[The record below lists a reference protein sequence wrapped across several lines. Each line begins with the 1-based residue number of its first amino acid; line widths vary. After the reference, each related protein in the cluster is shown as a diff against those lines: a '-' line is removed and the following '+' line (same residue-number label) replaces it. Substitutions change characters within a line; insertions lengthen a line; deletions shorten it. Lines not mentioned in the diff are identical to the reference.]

1 MLAKRKWL
9 AFEMVVKL
17 IALKNVFMITQ
28 SSKSLTYL
36 LILVLISSIMANLA
50 VYKTQLQHKRKNVF
64 FLQWKRVKEKSLNVE
79 ITLFLF
85 DTFISSVP
93 DYGCETS

>member
-1 MLAKRKWL
+1 
-9 AFEMVVKL
+9 
-17 IALKNVFMITQ
+17 
-28 SSKSLTYL
+28 
-36 LILVLISSIMANLA
+36 MANLA

-93 DYGCETS
+93 DYGCETKSFRKALKTEKVQIDFSKIYQ